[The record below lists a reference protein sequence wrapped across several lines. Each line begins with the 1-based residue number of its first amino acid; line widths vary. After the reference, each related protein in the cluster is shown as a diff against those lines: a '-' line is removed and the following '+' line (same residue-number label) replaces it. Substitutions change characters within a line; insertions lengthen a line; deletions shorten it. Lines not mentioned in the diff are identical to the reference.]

1 MVDADGKVPLRV
13 YIERLFEERTDALM
27 KQIDSLDQKV
37 MRERNHI
44 DEIMRLHVETHNN
57 EHSINMSSL
66 NRTEESTLRRLAEM
80 HRTLEKL
87 ADESSRFVRRD
98 TVDEKF
104 VYMNEQLSRVE
115 QQVSSIQS
123 ELTRIASHKDAQA
136 WVIGIIFAI
145 ITFGMNVVSHI
156 LR

>member
-57 EHSINMSSL
+57 EHSLNMSSL

-98 TVDEKF
+98 TVDERF
-104 VYMNEQLSRVE
+104 IYMNEQMSKIE
-115 QQVSSIQS
+115 QRLTALQNDVHSISS
-123 ELTRIASHKDAQA
+123 AKDAHI
-136 WVIGIIFAI
+136 WVIGVVFTLITLVTNAI
-145 ITFGMNVVSHI
+145 ALF